1 MKKKL
6 EPLPGTERTSENQTV
21 VSDATSRTGA
31 TPIDDR
37 SATTRARERRQALRK
52 RKLAEDAVL
61 VSAELRGSIQSA
73 SDALQQISDRV
84 VEIEQNIVGSNEA
97 AAAILEATDG
107 ARKIAESFRTTADGM
122 GQVLSALSMITH
134 GVLSDVQGFKQLT
147 DRLKGVSTRAA
158 RYMQHLSD
166 AGGNISSGAA
176 KSHEH
181 ADEINVLAFNMRL
194 ESSRIGDEAA
204 AISVV
209 AKHFHRIT
217 RQAEE
222 AVVLVQKHQGGFDAA
237 IDSSAAAVT
246 DLKADAETQ
255 NTASS
260 ELAVSIG
267 DFIEQMRRLREKSG
281 SVELLADAIHEK
293 LGAFAGKAKT
303 IRRGSEEMAGS
314 ISEISAGI
322 HEQSAAMVE
331 IANRANNLEALG
343 AEFKDK
349 ESADAIDAI
358 NTHMI
363 ESDKGIQQIR
373 TTIHQAVDAIHQI
386 AASAAEQ
393 QALSAASMEQLQAIG
408 ETNEDVRSAILDAQ
422 QGVDE
427 LTTQLEK
434 AQGTIGSVL
443 EAIDGLEGQGGEILE
458 RMDELRRELDGI
470 SQALGRLLD
479 YSMMI
484 ATTGFSGEIEA
495 ARLGDAGEM
504 FLQISSEVSEL
515 GDRSSDIARDALWS
529 ASNARDRIDLIKR
542 SVFDVGEILRTTS
555 EQRSSA
561 KENLAKVAS
570 ETMTLL
576 ENTNQSAA
584 FIKRVHESFEQMTN
598 RMGKLTAAADRVVSQ
613 SSETMEFLRQQVE
626 TFDDLGETIA
636 AFTEL
641 TDET

>member
-6 EPLPGTERTSENQTV
+6 EPLPGTERTSETPPIGT
-21 VSDATSRTGA
+21 DAASRTGA
-31 TPIDDR
+31 TAIDDR
-37 SATTRARERRQALRK
+37 SATSRAKERRQALRK

-61 VSAELRGSIQSA
+61 VSAELRASIQSA
-73 SDALQQISDRV
+73 GDSLQEISDRV

-97 AAAILEATDG
+97 AAAILDAADG
-107 ARKIAESFRTTADGM
+107 ARKIAESFRTTADGT

-147 DRLKGVSTRAA
+147 DRLKGVSTRSA
-158 RYMQHLSD
+158 RYMQHLND
-166 AGGNISSGAA
+166 AGGRISSGAA
-176 KSHEH
+176 KSHEY

-222 AVVLVQKHQGGFDAA
+222 AVMLVQKHQSGFDAA
-237 IDSSAAAVT
+237 IDSSAAAVKH
-246 DLKADAETQ
+246 LQADAEKQ

-267 DFIEQMRRLREKSG
+267 DFIDRMRRLREKSS
-281 SVELLADAIHEK
+281 SVELLADTIHEK
-293 LGAFAGKAKT
+293 LGAFAAKAKT
-303 IRRGSEEMAGS
+303 IRIGSEEMASS

-322 HEQSAAMVE
+322 HEQTAAIAE

-343 AEFKDK
+343 AAFRDD
-349 ESADAIDAI
+349 ESADTIDAI
-358 NTHMI
+358 NTHMT

-393 QALSAASMEQLQAIG
+393 QALSAASTEQLEDID
-408 ETNEDVRSAILDAQ
+408 ETNEDVRNAILDAQ
-422 QGVDE
+422 QGVND
-427 LTTQLEK
+427 LTTQLEA
-434 AQGTIGSVL
+434 AQETIGSVL
-443 EAIDGLEGQGGEILE
+443 EALDGLEGQGGEILQ
-458 RMDELRRELDGI
+458 RMDDLRDELDGI

-495 ARLGDAGEM
+495 ARLGDDGEM

-515 GDRSSDIARDALWS
+515 GDRSSDIARDALW
-529 ASNARDRIDLIKR
+529 AANNARDRIDLIKR

-561 KENLAKVAS
+561 KENLSKVTS

-576 ENTNQSAA
+576 DNTNESAA
-584 FIKRVHESFEQMTN
+584 FIKRVRESFDQMTD
-598 RMGKLTAAADRVVSQ
+598 RMAKLTSAADRVMSQ
-613 SSETMEFLRQQVE
+613 SSETMEFLRRQVE
-626 TFDDLGETIA
+626 TFDELGETIA

-641 TDET
+641 TDEA